1 MPRISFFCKVETTV
15 SPEHTGSEGR
25 RALPSRH
32 RPRVRALVPRPCAWF
47 GVSAC
52 SLPLYATAKCASCLA
67 RMLKYSFCLLRQPF
81 KPGTPTGAEFILPV
95 TPLARARAEGVLC
108 FHSGPCIFLLP
119 QNSSTRTGE
128 RFRSSAQPPQ
138 PLCHCTAPR
147 MPSPHPH
154 LGGDISQSRVR
165 TVPCPQPRS
174 TGQPR
179 PWGVFLDEGFPG
191 GHGGRSSTPQ
201 SSRCRVSS
209 PGSWFVPG

>member
-52 SLPLYATAKCASCLA
+52 SLPLYATAKCASCLV

-95 TPLARARAEGVLC
+95 APLARVRAEGVLC
-108 FHSGPCIFLLP
+108 FHSGPCTCFCCPKTLP
-119 QNSSTRTGE
+119 HALE
-128 RFRSSAQPPQ
+128 RGSGAQLSP
-138 PLCHCTAPR
+138 
-147 MPSPHPH
+147 PSPFAVAQHP
-154 LGGDISQSRVR
+154 G
-165 TVPCPQPRS
+165 CPHPIPTS
-174 TGQPR
+174 
-179 PWGVFLDEGFPG
+179 GVTFRRAG
-191 GHGGRSSTPQ
+191 
-201 SSRCRVSS
+201 
-209 PGSWFVPG
+209 